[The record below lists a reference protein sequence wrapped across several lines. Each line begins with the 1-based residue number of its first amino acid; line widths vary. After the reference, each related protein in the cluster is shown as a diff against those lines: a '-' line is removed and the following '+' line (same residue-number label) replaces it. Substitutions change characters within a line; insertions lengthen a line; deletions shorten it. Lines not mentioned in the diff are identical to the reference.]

1 MANAFS
7 KEEIVA
13 FENILEGFND
23 ALILSKNITIYNTNG
38 VTMERARDTMW
49 RPQPYIAQSFN
60 RIVGNT
66 IASEI
71 QTMTQLSVPSTLG
84 FAKCSAWQMN
94 ALELRDAL
102 QENRLGDAAK
112 QKLASDIN
120 LSVMDLAA
128 AQGTLVVD
136 VSTAA
141 GDYDD
146 IALCDS
152 IMNEQ
157 GVMAD
162 SRYLALSSRDYNG
175 MAGNL
180 AVATRSFTG
189 NKSANA
195 YERSYVGPVA
205 GFETYKLDY
214 ANRCAANA
222 ATVTIATNGAQVRY
236 VPQATTTSTGGILNV
251 DNRYQTVTVSSST
264 GVVAGDAFTIDGIEA
279 VHHITKRST
288 GELKTFRV
296 ISVPGGG
303 TTLVISPPIIAA
315 TAPATDAE
323 LQYKN
328 VELVAAAGSAPL
340 NFLNVAASNINP
352 FWRKDS
358 IELLPGRYA
367 VPDGAGVDVLRA
379 STDQGIELV
388 MTKKFDPLTF
398 QTLYTLDTL
407 YGVVMTNPEM
417 AGVLLFNQV

>member
-23 ALILSKNITIYNTNG
+23 ALILSKNINIYQTNG
-38 VTMERARDTMW
+38 VTMERARDTIW
-49 RPQPYIAQSFN
+49 RPQPYIAQSFS
-60 RIVGNT
+60 RTVGSSISSN
-66 IASEI
+66 IS
-71 QTMTQLSVPSTLG
+71 TMTQLSVPSTLG
-84 FAKCSAWQMN
+84 FSQCSAWQMD

-102 QENRLGDAAK
+102 QEGRLGDAAK

-128 AQGTLVVD
+128 AQGTLVVA
-136 VSTAA
+136 VQTAA

-157 GVMAD
+157 GVMAED
-162 SRYLALSSRDYNG
+162 RYMALSSRDYNG

-236 VPQATTTSTGGILNV
+236 VPQATTNSTAGVLNV
-251 DNRYQTVTVSSST
+251 DNRYQTVTVSSTT
-264 GVVAGDAFTIDGIEA
+264 GVVAGDSFTIDGIEA

-296 ISVPGGG
+296 IQVVNG
-303 TTLVISPPIIAA
+303 TSMVISPPIIGANSS
-315 TAPATDAE
+315 PTDAE
-323 LQYKN
+323 LQYQN
-328 VELVAAAGSAPL
+328 VEVVSTSATASV
-340 NFLNVAASNINP
+340 NFLNIAASNINP

-417 AGVLLFNQV
+417 AGILLFNQT

>member
-23 ALILSKNITIYNTNG
+23 ALILSKNINIYNTNG

-49 RPQPYIAQSFN
+49 RPQPYIAQSFT
-60 RIVGNT
+60 RTIGSS
-66 IASEI
+66 IASSVS
-71 QTMTQLSVPSTLG
+71 TMTQLSVPSTLG
-84 FAKCSAWQMN
+84 FSPCSAWEMN

-102 QENRLGDAAK
+102 QEDRLGAAAK

-136 VSTAA
+136 VATAA

-157 GVMAD
+157 GVMAED
-162 SRYLALSSRDYNG
+162 RYLALSSRDYNG

-180 AVATRSFTG
+180 AIATRSFTG

-214 ANRCAANA
+214 ANRCNANS
-222 ATVTIATNGAQVRY
+222 ATRTIATNGAQVRY
-236 VPQATTTSTGGILNV
+236 VPKATVTNVGGVLNV
-251 DNRYQTVTVSSST
+251 DNRYQTVTVSSTT
-264 GVVAGDAFTIDGIEA
+264 GVLAGDAFTIDGIEA

-288 GELKTFRV
+288 GQLKTFRV
-296 ISVPGGG
+296 IEIVDG
-303 TTLVISPPIIAA
+303 TSMVISPPIIGANL
-315 TAPATDAE
+315 TPTDAE
-323 LQYKN
+323 LQYQN
-328 VELVAAAGSAPL
+328 VEVASTSATAAI
-340 NFLNVAASNINP
+340 NFLNIAASNINP

-417 AGVLLFNQV
+417 AGILLFNQT